1 MAFARTG
8 DGVPVRLLVRLI
20 TVPAGVMIWPVD
32 ITYEPFAC
40 GPTVYVGNSVDGS
53 AIAAELAPIKA
64 ETAND
69 TMLDDLLVMNFL
81 PTGLQTD
88 KKFRIHSGHWHQWP
102 APILLEVR
110 VVMMTVM

>member
-1 MAFARTG
+1 
-8 DGVPVRLLVRLI
+8 
-20 TVPAGVMIWPVD
+20 MIWPVD
-32 ITYEPFAC
+32 ITYEPFDC

-81 PTGLQTD
+81 PKQATD
-88 KKFRIHSGHWHQWP
+88 KKTFK
-102 APILLEVR
+102 A
-110 VVMMTVM
+110 

>member
-1 MAFARTG
+1 
-8 DGVPVRLLVRLI
+8 
-20 TVPAGVMIWPVD
+20 MICPVD

-81 PTGLQTD
+81 PKQ
-88 KKFRIHSGHWHQWP
+88 
-102 APILLEVR
+102 AVR
-110 VVMMTVM
+110 